1 MLIDFNIHGVS
12 FFGAPLP
19 FDSQLEE
26 SFSHLLPHTMANVAQ
41 VRKQEFIAGRYCAYQ
56 AAKLVGLE
64 LVKLPAAKT
73 REPVWPEGIVGSIT
87 HSKLMAISCV
97 SLSQDWSSI
106 GIDAEELINPS
117 LRADIESLVASPVE
131 LQYLGSLDSQI
142 GLTVLFSAKEALYK
156 ALFPLVRTFIDFKE
170 VKLTN
175 LDADTKVFELELISS
190 NEKLAGHL
198 GRYQGSFKQFGETI
212 VTVVSIPRPMRE
224 GNHVDS

>member
-1 MLIDFNIHGVS
+1 M
-12 FFGAPLP
+12 
-19 FDSQLEE
+19 
-26 SFSHLLPHTMANVAQ
+26 
-41 VRKQEFIAGRYCAYQ
+41 
-56 AAKLVGLE
+56 
-64 LVKLPAAKT
+64 
-73 REPVWPEGIVGSIT
+73 VGSIT

-97 SLSQDWSSI
+97 SLSNDWSSI
-106 GIDAEELINPS
+106 GIDAEELITPA
-117 LRADIESLVASPVE
+117 LRADIEFLVASPAE

-212 VTVVSIPRPMRE
+212 VTVVSIPRSLKE
-224 GNHVDS
+224 GTHVDS